1 MLILARKSTE
11 LLVNRGK
18 ICHTQISI
26 YEYGF
31 ELLFSTVVTLSFIL
45 ILGVLGNYISQ
56 AIVFLLYFIPV
67 RIAAGGYH
75 AKSYGRCFML
85 TNTVAIICV
94 AVSEFLWQINSI
106 YLQIILLIGFVWA
119 CKYIWDNAP
128 IIPSKYRGK
137 TNRYRVNRR
146 YAHNIV
152 ILEIAFVILLATRPN
167 RFIFTA
173 IITTY
178 LVAIMMKIAKKW
190 GDMIGYN
197 TCIYCMAYRKS
208 GNVRSWL
215 LFLGIWLSARS
226 ARRVAKVVRKEI
238 CCFCFY
244 KHHTRENEKRD

>member
-31 ELLFSTVVTLSFIL
+31 ELLFSTVGTLSFIL

-178 LVAIMMKIAKKW
+178 LVAIMMKIAKKG
-190 GDMIGYN
+190 GDMIWIQYLH
-197 TCIYCMAYRKS
+197 
-208 GNVRSWL
+208 L
-215 LFLGIWLSARS
+215 LHGLSKKWQCQELASFLGDLAISQ
-226 ARRVAKVVRKEI
+226 KCQKT
-238 CCFCFY
+238 C
-244 KHHTRENEKRD
+244 